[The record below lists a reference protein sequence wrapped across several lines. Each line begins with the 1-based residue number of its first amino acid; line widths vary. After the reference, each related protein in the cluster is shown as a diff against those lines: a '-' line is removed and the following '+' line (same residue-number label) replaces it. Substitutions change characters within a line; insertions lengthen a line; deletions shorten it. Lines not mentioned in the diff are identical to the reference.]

1 MTQKNVPAVKDG
13 QFSIVNGKL
22 ETKPHGHG
30 DVHLKMFT
38 TGMAKAYKDMG
49 KSRTL
54 FIQDTNGS
62 GMNFVL
68 PMLGSMAKNDKK
80 LSVAGVYREDGEK
93 VGALGILGKG
103 KGYVGNVEYN
113 ILGNA
118 KGYHSGNINQYILD
132 TDDYADILS
141 SVTIPEMTNVKP
153 GKSSRLESL
162 MQDIFASFGANDA
175 EIVTFQDK
183 ATGFSPAK
191 NGIVTVV
198 TTNIEKV
205 QKNLAEAKAKT
216 GAERDEAEIKVLE
229 AQLKELQFLRDT
241 NGDMVEGIRIVKSL
255 DGANTYYVMSNVGD
269 NNVVYATFASKL
281 SDTMATAENDNY
293 DTFRK
298 LLEAT
303 GKVVFDGSTRQV
315 NIIGIPF
322 RQLGAE
328 VFLDKYGTPKALSER
343 MTGENKISQNSSV
356 YFSGNIGMNNA
367 VIDGAI
373 RINAVKGANVTIT
386 GQIKNAGYTVKE
398 LTKVEIAGALKRALD
413 RKAKDA
419 KYDESED
426 ADLQD
431 AIRGYRYE
439 KAAELDIS
447 IDKPGEYFVRGDVET
462 GKVKLYKVINGK
474 EVVIAEYDNEKEEK
488 ATKEEIEK
496 TEVAAKEAVERSEE
510 EEKDE
515 DERKGIQETEA
526 DITPMEQK
534 ETETPQTVEEVKT
547 VSRVAVEEAA
557 KVAKNT
563 ANTQATAQKFAIQVV
578 QTDKGEIIFN
588 ATVSDKYI
596 RSSKIASVPGIF
608 VSKQAVER
616 IGKEGTELKVVDAA
630 GKEKTLTV
638 RNGKLVSSTGRE
650 VMFKFNAVTRTDE
663 DGNTVLEFRLNN
675 TAKQIFESLNEQT
688 QQELIQAAAYS
699 LSDRL
704 GTDMQVIK
712 QLNSNNKIDAKGI
725 RNLIE
730 QLKKDLGSAY
740 TDAEKDRLLA
750 AKLKATTFTGT
761 KDTGFK
767 ITKSDEKYVRNRGS
781 QLKKSG
787 VSKVVLSRAKKVQY
801 DQDIINNLYDS
812 GEQVIIS
819 IDENEIDNII
829 EYMGFNHLAGFRIT
843 SKAVYDRML
852 QQGLINA
859 ILEQGKELSYV
870 VENVVEIDL
879 KLGNGKIIFV
889 VDPTKINLADNV
901 EMLQKLAKEGRISL
915 YYDSDKELTEQQQQ
929 DIKTIFKDCKT
940 MVSVGKSYIT
950 NKFAS
955 LFNKDIVSRSFEEGI
970 ETDLSDIFVSELN
983 VEDIMSMI
991 KPLLTQ
997 KDVSFDSIKNLRVN
1011 GESIFTKEMM
1021 EKINGIENEYASE
1034 KVSALRQFVIGA
1046 LIKYVE
1052 DQVPAIIE
1060 TQKDKFEFELYASDI
1075 DTMNKQSRQQI
1086 DYRFIQ
1092 LLMTGRS
1099 LEQILT
1105 DIASRKLD
1113 DTKPFAEIL
1122 KIANDDIINKKWNDS
1137 DMIIDPLTESKTISA
1152 EEAIK
1157 ALLMDSVKVVD
1168 VMNSAFNLST
1178 EGIKG
1183 ILASA

>member
-1 MTQKNVPAVKDG
+1 MEEIISSESAIKTITDAVNNYRKGKAKVTIDG
-13 QFSIVNGKL
+13 QKRVFDIGKRRELGARIVQRIAQTSREL
-22 ETKPHGHG
+22 ASH
-30 DVHLKMFT
+30 FT
-38 TGMAKAYKDMG
+38 GNIHWTNR
-49 KSRTL
+49 S
-54 FIQDTNGS
+54 DTV
-62 GMNFVL
+62 F
-68 PMLGSMAKNDKK
+68 
-80 LSVAGVYREDGEK
+80 
-93 VGALGILGKG
+93 
-103 KGYVGNVEYN
+103 VGNVYFDGTIAVDNKGDIISANEGVN
-113 ILGNA
+113 FDGAVDIRVPEGA
-118 KGYHSGNINQYILD
+118 K
-132 TDDYADILS
+132 
-141 SVTIPEMTNVKP
+141 VTIA
-153 GKSSRLESL
+153 G
-162 MQDIFASFGANDA
+162 
-175 EIVTFQDK
+175 TF
-183 ATGFSPAK
+183 
-191 NGIVTVV
+191 
-198 TTNIEKV
+198 
-205 QKNLAEAKAKT
+205 
-216 GAERDEAEIKVLE
+216 
-229 AQLKELQFLRDT
+229 
-241 NGDMVEGIRIVKSL
+241 
-255 DGANTYYVMSNVGD
+255 
-269 NNVVYATFASKL
+269 
-281 SDTMATAENDNY
+281 
-293 DTFRK
+293 
-298 LLEAT
+298 
-303 GKVVFDGSTRQV
+303 
-315 NIIGIPF
+315 
-322 RQLGAE
+322 
-328 VFLDKYGTPKALSER
+328 
-343 MTGENKISQNSSV
+343 
-356 YFSGNIGMNNA
+356 
-367 VIDGAI
+367 
-373 RINAVKGANVTIT
+373 
-386 GQIKNAGYTVKE
+386 KNAGYSLRGMTPQEVQAVLSKNEKDKVQQAMRAIEQNKVAE
-398 LTKVEIAGALKRALD
+398 LKLLS
-413 RKAKDA
+413 KD
-419 KYDESED
+419 DESKD
-426 ADLQD
+426 
-431 AIRGYRYE
+431 GE
-439 KAAELDIS
+439 KIFEE
-447 IDKPGEYFVRGDVET
+447 GTEYVVYGSKD
-462 GKVKLYKVINGK
+462 GSKVTVYKVVDGK
-474 EVVIAEYDNEKEEK
+474 GIPLATYELNDDKYVKVTEKE
-488 ATKEEIEK
+488 IRK
-496 TEVAAKEAVERSEE
+496 TEEAAKEAVARSEE

-557 KVAKNT
+557 KTAKNT

-630 GKEKTLTV
+630 GKEKVLTV

-801 DQDIINNLYDS
+801 DQDMINNLYDS

-870 VENVVEIDL
+870 VENVVEMDL

-1060 TQKDKFEFELYASDI
+1060 AQKDKFEFELYASDI

-1137 DMIIDPLTESKTISA
+1137 DMIIDPLTESKAISA